1 MARSDKGR
9 PGVSREYASARAA
22 DIARYGARR
31 RSADGRLSEGGQT
44 QTTEAPEREPMQADE
59 PHARGTGELRGKAVG
74 PGRAGKPMRGHGKA
88 SRRAGRAAGGA
99 TPVAGQS
106 SAWRGERALSI
117 IATDQLAVEE
127 ARELRRKVIL
137 WVFALA
143 VVAVPSLGVFG
154 ASTYSAAGQ
163 YVMYNPV
170 DVIEALLA
178 HVHNLIG
185 GVTHLFAPEPFGYD
199 VAPFYKPLYEID
211 GTTAMMSSAESGEG
225 LANAGWDLYGG
236 VLERT
241 SVVGITLVCA
251 VLLSVS
257 GMLYQNVFKNPIAG
271 PGMLGVSSG
280 VSLGMMLLVY
290 LFGID
295 AFSMLGLRYAVCYGL
310 GAAILAFV
318 ILAGRKLSGKGKPF
332 DIVTM
337 LLIGSI
343 LSQLVGF
350 VVTYVTLFVME
361 PEVYQQYITL
371 SQMLVVDTSGI
382 SWTVLIAASAISLA
396 PVIYLR
402 FRFNALA
409 FDEQEVRM
417 LGINFTALRAVA
429 LICGAI
435 MILAAQ
441 IHIGAV
447 AMVSLIV
454 PFLSRSWFGCEFRKQ
469 LVGNVCIS
477 TVLLLV
483 CRDIVDLIPF
493 VGDGIG
499 IGSAVSVVALPIFL
513 LIMARH
519 MRGWE

>member
-9 PGVSREYASARAA
+9 PGVAKGYGPATAA
-22 DIARYGARR
+22 DIARYGVYGKGGAPKDAAAQSDAAEGSSFVGITADATRDR
-31 RSADGRLSEGGQT
+31 DVHEEKSGKAKRFPRKAAQKSKGPMPSAALASADGGSMSLASTDMLAAE
-44 QTTEAPEREPMQADE
+44 ER
-59 PHARGTGELRGKAVG
+59 
-74 PGRAGKPMRGHGKA
+74 
-88 SRRAGRAAGGA
+88 
-99 TPVAGQS
+99 
-106 SAWRGERALSI
+106 
-117 IATDQLAVEE
+117 
-127 ARELRRKVIL
+127 RELRRKAVLSAVIL
-137 WVFALA
+137 
-143 VVAVPSLGVFG
+143 VVLIVPSLGIFG
-154 ASTYSAAGQ
+154 ASTDGASGVYVVYSPFQ
-163 YVMYNPV
+163 VLQVLFDHVYNAV
-170 DVIEALLA
+170 GE
-178 HVHNLIG
+178 
-185 GVTHLFAPEPFGYD
+185 VTHLFSPKSTQIYDAPVWRPRYEDG
-199 VAPFYKPLYEID
+199 VTPLFNN
-211 GTTAMMSSAESGEG
+211 GEYVG
-225 LANAGWDLYGG
+225 WGVYNGVIVKAGII
-236 VLERT
+236 
-241 SVVGITLVCA
+241 GITLICA

-280 VSLGMMLLVY
+280 VTLGMMILVY
-290 LFGID
+290 LYG
-295 AFSMLGLRYAVCYGL
+295 AEAMGMLVPRYAMCYGF
-310 GAAILAFV
+310 GAAILVFV

-337 LLIGSI
+337 LLVGSI

-361 PEVYQQYITL
+361 PDVYQDYITL

-382 SWTVLIAASAISLA
+382 SWSVLLVATVVSLA

-417 LGINFTALRAVA
+417 LGINFTMLRAVA

-477 TVLLLV
+477 TILLLV

-499 IGSAVSVVALPIFL
+499 IGSAVSVVALPVFL
-513 LIMARH
+513 LIMTRH

>member
-1 MARSDKGR
+1 MAKG
-9 PGVSREYASARAA
+9 PS
-22 DIARYGARR
+22 
-31 RSADGRLSEGGQT
+31 DGRLSMDPGTASTDLASVAEAACT
-44 QTTEAPEREPMQADE
+44 DDTRCTAEAP
-59 PHARGTGELRGKAVG
+59 
-74 PGRAGKPMRGHGKA
+74 
-88 SRRAGRAAGGA
+88 
-99 TPVAGQS
+99 
-106 SAWRGERALSI
+106 
-117 IATDQLAVEE
+117 VEE
-127 ARELRRKVIL
+127 RLACPQTKKGDSLSGGFFASALPLEKTDRLAKEESWALRRKVAAS
-137 WVFALA
+137 VALL
-143 VVAVPSLGVFG
+143 VLLVIPSLGIFG
-154 ASTYSAAGQ
+154 ANSDVAAGQ
-163 YVMYNPV
+163 YVMWNPLTVLQVLFDHVYNLFGS
-170 DVIEALLA
+170 A
-178 HVHNLIG
+178 
-185 GVTHLFAPEPFGYD
+185 THLWSPKPLEDYMAYGDPL
-199 VAPFYKPLYEID
+199 YKPLYDVDGNTAIFID
-211 GTTAMMSSAESGEG
+211 GQFV
-225 LANAGWDLYGG
+225 GWDLYHG
-236 VLERT
+236 VEAKAGII
-241 SVVGITLVCA
+241 GITLICA
-251 VLLSVS
+251 VLLAVS

-280 VSLGMMLLVY
+280 VSLGMMLMVY
-290 LFGID
+290 LYGAE
-295 AFSMLGLRYAVCYGL
+295 AFSMLGLRYALCYGF
-310 GAAILAFV
+310 GAAILVFV

-343 LSQLVGF
+343 LSQLIGF
-350 VVTYVTLFVME
+350 VVTYVTLFVMD
-361 PEVYQQYITL
+361 PDVYQQYITL
-371 SQMLVVDTSGI
+371 SQMLVVDTSNV
-382 SWTVLIAASAISLA
+382 SWAVLLIASAVSLA
-396 PVIYLR
+396 PVVYLR
-402 FRFNALA
+402 FRLNALA

-477 TVLLLV
+477 TILLLV

-499 IGSAVSVVALPIFL
+499 IGSAVSVMALPVFL

>member
-1 MARSDKGR
+1 MDVLPGDPPQTESTNMRSRKT
-9 PGVSREYASARAA
+9 PVSFLDEISGADRA
-22 DIARYGARR
+22 DRNKKRHQ
-31 RSADGRLSEGGQT
+31 DG
-44 QTTEAPEREPMQADE
+44 
-59 PHARGTGELRGKAVG
+59 K
-74 PGRAGKPMRGHGKA
+74 
-88 SRRAGRAAGGA
+88 GGA
-99 TPVAGQS
+99 VRNEAAPVL
-106 SAWRGERALSI
+106 SATRGRSI
-117 IATDQLAVEE
+117 PLEQTDLLAAEE
-127 ARELRRKVIL
+127 TRSIRRKVAI
-137 WVFALA
+137 WA
-143 VVAVPSLGVFG
+143 VVLIVVTVPSLGIFG
-154 ASTYSAAGQ
+154 ANSDAGYAVGQ
-163 YVMYNPV
+163 YIVFSPLEVMSVLFDHVYNFV
-170 DVIEALLA
+170 AD
-178 HVHNLIG
+178 
-185 GVTHLFAPEPFGYD
+185 VTHLFPAKSTQIYGPPIWAPM
-199 VAPFYKPLYEID
+199 YEIW
-211 GTTAMMSSAESGEG
+211 GVNMPSGSNVYG
-225 LANAGWDLYGG
+225 AVMVKAGII
-236 VLERT
+236 
-241 SVVGITLVCA
+241 GITLICA

-280 VSLGMMLLVY
+280 VSLGMMLMVY
-290 LFGID
+290 LYGTE
-295 AFSMLGLRYAVCYGL
+295 ALSMIGQRYLYCYGF
-310 GAAILAFV
+310 GAAILVFV

-337 LLIGSI
+337 LLIGTI
-343 LSQLVGF
+343 LSQLIGF
-350 VVTYVTLFVME
+350 IVTYVTLFVMD
-361 PEVYQQYITL
+361 PDVYQDYITL
-371 SQMLVVDTSGI
+371 SQMLVVDTSNV
-382 SWTVLIAASAISLA
+382 SWAVLIIASVISLA

-409 FDEQEVRM
+409 FDEQEVKL

-429 LICGAI
+429 LTCGAI

-477 TVLLLV
+477 TILLLI